1 MTTHW
6 QDAQATIDEQPS
18 LLRRAHEEKLAALQA
33 TFDESIGRLNCRRN
47 FLAPV
52 YRLPPEVLSRVFF
65 ASLTTS
71 QQAERVSYLN
81 PYARITPRPTDRTP
95 FKCGKR
101 ESSQT
106 HLHYVTSLSTG
117 EALLRAPT
125 NCGPHPDHRGDEPRI
140 ARLQPNEC
148 EECPPQF
155 GRSSSRYQL
164 EALQMSER
172 PHIIPSL
179 WGTAAAVPGPVLQ
192 KWPNLSST

>member
-1 MTTHW
+1 MGWNNELRFISQSFVGYGHLITTLTSTVTTRPALTLTTTRNTMTTHW

-52 YRLPPEVLSRVFF
+52 YRLPPEVLS
-65 ASLTTS
+65 SS

-106 HLHYVTSLSTG
+106 HLHYVKSLSTG
-117 EALLRAPT
+117 EALL
-125 NCGPHPDHRGDEPRI
+125 
-140 ARLQPNEC
+140 
-148 EECPPQF
+148 
-155 GRSSSRYQL
+155 
-164 EALQMSER
+164 
-172 PHIIPSL
+172 
-179 WGTAAAVPGPVLQ
+179 
-192 KWPNLSST
+192 